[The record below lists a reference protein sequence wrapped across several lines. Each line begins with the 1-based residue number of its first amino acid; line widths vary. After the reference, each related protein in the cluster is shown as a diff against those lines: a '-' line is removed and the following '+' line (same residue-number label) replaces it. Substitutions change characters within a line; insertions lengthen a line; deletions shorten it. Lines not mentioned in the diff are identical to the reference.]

1 MDRLKNI
8 FMGKT
13 HGESEEKMDVES
25 TIAAILKSSGNVLF
39 AVFDDHKL
47 GLINK
52 DTDYVIQAI
61 CGVGVEGPLTEQ
73 QKAIHDKIA
82 PAVAEIYDL
91 MHLGNLT
98 PEKKQVVLFMIRFMM
113 AMKILFMVELFKN
126 KINGEVALRETIGK
140 SLEAMKT
147 VGCA

>member
-1 MDRLKNI
+1 
-8 FMGKT
+8 MGKT
-13 HGESEEKMDVES
+13 HGKSEEKVDVES
-25 TIAAILKSSGNVLF
+25 TIAAILKNSGSVLF

-52 DTDYVIQAI
+52 DTDYIIQAV
-61 CGVGVEGPLTEQ
+61 CGVGVQGPLTEQ

-82 PAVAEIYDL
+82 PAVAEICDL
-91 MHLGNLT
+91 MQLGNLSK
-98 PEKKQVVLFMIRFMM
+98 EKKQVVLFMIRFMM

-126 KINGEVALRETIGK
+126 KINGEMALRETIGK